1 MPAVHLSAQIL
12 RQPPPAGQVKSR
24 LYDAGVT
31 GLIAECRATGV
42 VTLWFRYRDQR
53 GRQKEIK
60 IGRYGSITL
69 EQARRRAKELAAQV
83 SLGSDPGAD
92 KAAKKA
98 VLTLA
103 AYIDREYLP
112 GARERLRSRQNLVA
126 YTARIKRRLGSKALD
141 EVTWSD
147 VSAFKAALI
156 GQGLAPGTVNRHLAT
171 LRALY
176 NEAARSGHH
185 SGLNPAAKPGMLPEQ
200 HRERYL
206 TLDQDKALIAALA
219 DDSNPVAATAIGLLM
234 VTGARKSEVTRAEW
248 QHIDFDRRELL
259 VPRSKNGRPR
269 RIPLSPVA
277 VRLLSLQRRRCS
289 AGERFVFPG
298 TTPGKPVGDLRRIWT
313 RAKEA
318 AGLSSDLRI
327 HDLRHSMAS
336 RLANAG
342 TPLNEIGAI
351 LGHRTLATTQR
362 YAHFQPQRLVDTAA
376 IASAAWD
383 APRDFN

>member
-1 MPAVHLSAQIL
+1 MPAVHLTAQIL

-24 LYDAGVT
+24 HYDADVT

-42 VTLWFRYRDQR
+42 ITFWFRYRDNR
-53 GRQKEIK
+53 SRQKETK
-60 IGRYGSITL
+60 VGRYGTITL

-83 SLGSDPGAD
+83 SLGHDPGAD
-92 KAAKKA
+92 KAAKKG
-98 VLTLA
+98 VVTLA

-112 GARERLRSRQNLVA
+112 GARARLRSSRNLVA

-141 EVTWSD
+141 EVTWTD
-147 VSAFKAALI
+147 VSAFKAVLI
-156 GQGLAPGTVNRHLAT
+156 SEGLAPGTINRHLAT

-176 NEAARSGHH
+176 NEATRSGHH
-185 SGLNPAAKPGMLPEQ
+185 SGPNPAAKPGMLPEQ
-200 HRERYL
+200 NRERYL
-206 TLDQDKALIAALA
+206 TLDQDRALIAALS
-219 DDSNPVAATAIGLLM
+219 DDQNPIAATAIGLLM
-234 VTGARKSEVTRAEW
+234 LTGARKSEVTRAEW

-269 RIPLSPVA
+269 RIPLSPWA
-277 VRLLSLQRRRCS
+277 VELLNRQRRRCS
-289 AGERFVFPG
+289 SGERFVFPG
-298 TTPGKPVGDLRRIWT
+298 STPGQPIGDLRRIWT

-318 AGLSSDLRI
+318 ADLPPDLRI

-383 APRDFN
+383 APKGL